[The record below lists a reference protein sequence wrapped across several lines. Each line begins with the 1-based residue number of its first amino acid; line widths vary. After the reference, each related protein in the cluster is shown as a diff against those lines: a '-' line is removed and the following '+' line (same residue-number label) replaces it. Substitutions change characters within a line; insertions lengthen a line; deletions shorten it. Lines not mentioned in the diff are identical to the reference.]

1 MRLFISFAL
10 LSLTY
15 SMSAQKENC
24 FEFIYPLTFELSDG
38 STLEV
43 DNHRAMV
50 KYKSS
55 WQQNEEFPY
64 LKFPIEVKWTGKEA
78 MLVESQEIL
87 DRHLHRCKKHQVVQ
101 KENCFEFIYPL
112 TFELSDGSTLEVDNH
127 RSMIKYKSSWKQ
139 NEEFPNLK
147 FPIEVKWTG
156 KEPMLVESQEM
167 LDRHMHRC
175 NKHQANREE

>member
-1 MRLFISFAL
+1 MRLFLSFAL

-38 STLEV
+38 STLAV
-43 DNHRAMV
+43 ND
-50 KYKSS
+50 
-55 WQQNEEFPY
+55 
-64 LKFPIEVKWTGKEA
+64 
-78 MLVESQEIL
+78 
-87 DRHLHRCKKHQVVQ
+87 
-101 KENCFEFIYPL
+101 
-112 TFELSDGSTLEVDNH
+112 H
-127 RSMIKYKSSWKQ
+127 RSMMKYKSSWKQ

-156 KEPMLVESQEM
+156 KELMLVESQEI

-175 NKHQANREE
+175 KISS